1 MDEILCKEVR
11 NTVQALIKDKKRR
24 LLLDKLSEKYRKIKK
39 ALENY
44 KTMGLPDKKAPT
56 TSISL
61 NTKKELISSPRA
73 TAFKKK
79 LRIFQEIL
87 LKSFLNLQENLECLE
102 CASIT
107 KKLTSVKKDL
117 KLKKLVQCRFWNY

>member
-79 LRIFQEIL
+79 L
-87 LKSFLNLQENLECLE
+87 
-102 CASIT
+102 
-107 KKLTSVKKDL
+107 
-117 KLKKLVQCRFWNY
+117 